1 MGDKLLFIALLALT
15 VAVVGALVVQS
26 VFSMLEAKRRAL
38 QQRLGQGPMEEPGH
52 SSYGSLVLQQ
62 THSEML
68 AATAKSMFFKN
79 FAQKLHRAYPGVIL
93 GRFLLLVG
101 LLGGSAFLVGA
112 IGMHSLVMGLL
123 AAATAVAIPFMRVNS
138 KVNKRLRLM
147 DEQLPEALEFLSRI
161 LKAGHSL
168 TTGFQMA
175 SDELPDPL
183 ASEFRIC
190 FDQHSLGTPLE
201 NAMREMAERVGTSDF
216 AFFVTAVLI
225 QRQTGGDLAE
235 VLTNIGGMIRS
246 RIRLQQHVKAIT
258 AQGRMV
264 GKILLIMPVFF
275 FFVLYAI
282 NPKYANVLLK
292 EREGFI
298 VLCVAISLQIMGM
311 ISIKKIVSV
320 RM

>member
-1 MGDKLLFIALLALT
+1 
-15 VAVVGALVVQS
+15 
-26 VFSMLEAKRRAL
+26 
-38 QQRLGQGPMEEPGH
+38 
-52 SSYGSLVLQQ
+52 
-62 THSEML
+62 
-68 AATAKSMFFKN
+68 
-79 FAQKLHRAYPGVIL
+79 
-93 GRFLLLVG
+93 
-101 LLGGSAFLVGA
+101 
-112 IGMHSLVMGLL
+112 
-123 AAATAVAIPFMRVNS
+123 
-138 KVNKRLRLM
+138 
-147 DEQLPEALEFLSRI
+147 
-161 LKAGHSL
+161 
-168 TTGFQMA
+168 
-175 SDELPDPL
+175 
-183 ASEFRIC
+183 
-190 FDQHSLGTPLE
+190 
-201 NAMREMAERVGTSDF
+201 VGTSDF

>member
-1 MGDKLLFIALLALT
+1 MGDQLLFIVLLALT
-15 VAVVGALVVQS
+15 VAVVGAIVVQS

-38 QQRLGQGPMEEPGH
+38 QQRLGQGPVEEPGH
-52 SSYGSLVLQQ
+52 SSAYGSLVLQQ

-68 AATAKSMFFKN
+68 AATKSAFFKN

-93 GRFLLLVG
+93 GRFMLLVG
-101 LLGGSAFLVGA
+101 VLGGFAFLVGA
-112 IGMHSLVMGLL
+112 IGMHSVVIGVL

-190 FDQHSLGTPLE
+190 FDQHSLGAPLE

-264 GKILLIMPVFF
+264 GGILLVMPVFF
-275 FFVLYAI
+275 FFVLYII
-282 NPKYANVLLK
+282 NPQYANVLLK

-298 VLCVAISLQIMGM
+298 VLCIAISLQIMGW
-311 ISIKKIVSV
+311 ISIKKIVAV

>member
-168 TTGFQMA
+168 TTGFQMPPMSCPIRWPA
-175 SDELPDPL
+175 SSGSASTSTAWALRWRTRCARWPSGGNQRLRLLRHGGADPAPD
-183 ASEFRIC
+183 R
-190 FDQHSLGTPLE
+190 
-201 NAMREMAERVGTSDF
+201 R
-216 AFFVTAVLI
+216 
-225 QRQTGGDLAE
+225 
-235 VLTNIGGMIRS
+235 
-246 RIRLQQHVKAIT
+246 
-258 AQGRMV
+258 
-264 GKILLIMPVFF
+264 
-275 FFVLYAI
+275 
-282 NPKYANVLLK
+282 
-292 EREGFI
+292 
-298 VLCVAISLQIMGM
+298 
-311 ISIKKIVSV
+311 
-320 RM
+320 